1 MKPGLDTDAPGGWH
15 GRLELAYRFDGS
27 RTVGHDRHHGP
38 LRVLKQL
45 HPEGPGVCH
54 HTMVH
59 PPGGVVGGDT
69 LEIDLRLHEDAHA
82 LLTTPGATR
91 FYRSLGPLARQ
102 QLEARLAPGARLEW
116 LPLETIAY
124 PGTNASNTM
133 RFELAP
139 GSEMIGWDLLSIG
152 LPAAG
157 ARFDHGVFDQSIALP
172 GVWLERARVDASDPR
187 SVALLESPLGLDGMS
202 AVATMWCASGSER
215 STMVLDALL
224 DDARATLAG
233 APEVERAGAT
243 APNPRLVVVRMLGD
257 RAEPLW
263 QRLQAIR
270 HLWRARLWNRAA
282 VSPRVWST

>member
-1 MKPGLDTDAPGGWH
+1 M
-15 GRLELAYRFDGS
+15 
-27 RTVGHDRHHGP
+27 
-38 LRVLKQL
+38 
-45 HPEGPGVCH
+45 
-54 HTMVH
+54 
-59 PPGGVVGGDT
+59 
-69 LEIDLRLHEDAHA
+69 LRLIRAPRVWLA
-82 LLTTPGATR
+82 AGLLLHGGANATTPGDPGC
-91 FYRSLGPLARQ
+91 GPDALPTAALASPAAAQREELTAQ
-102 QLEARLAPGARLEW
+102 TLTEQAYTLLEEMIVRL
-116 LPLETIAY
+116 
-124 PGTNASNTM
+124 
-133 RFELAP
+133 ELAP

-157 ARFDHGVFDQSIALP
+157 MRFDHGVFDQSIALP
-172 GVWLERARVDASDPR
+172 GVWLERVRVDASDPR

-243 APNPRLVVVRMLGD
+243 APHPRLVVVRMLAE

-270 HLWRARLWNRAA
+270 HLWRARLWNRGA